1 MTREIRAYCAINA
14 DATATKFPTNVHGHS
29 SIGHILIISARGC
42 MSIAVA
48 FLTVKALRSCAR
60 FPRNLIVHGTA
71 FFASFAARVA
81 LAFAFL
87 MLRNNTTSYNATLLI
102 FFDEYVKYSI
112 LLSLVGDNDSI
123 ILHRISGKL
132 CRFTTL
138 FLSFFFGNIKSSNR
152 TGRIMYS
159 LEKG

>member
-1 MTREIRAYCAINA
+1 
-14 DATATKFPTNVHGHS
+14 
-29 SIGHILIISARGC
+29 

-87 MLRNNTTSYNATLLI
+87 MLRTQYHLLMQSFI
-102 FFDEYVKYSI
+102 NLPRRTNVKYSI
-112 LLSLVGDNDSI
+112 LLSLIGQRLFI
-123 ILHRISGKL
+123 ILQLILGKL
-132 CRFTTL
+132 L
-138 FLSFFFGNIKSSNR
+138 FEHIFFLFFFMVYKITER
-152 TGRIMYS
+152 RIQRMMYS
-159 LEKG
+159 LEYIEKE

>member
-1 MTREIRAYCAINA
+1 MLFIRMLVTFYVRHIYKQTDSCSIPFVIDSHIRKINSRCIGNFIRRYFSREIRAYCAINA
-14 DATATKFPTNVHGHS
+14 DTTAAKFPTNVHRHS
-29 SIGHILIISARGC
+29 SVGHILIISARGC

-87 MLRNNTTSYNATLLI
+87 MLRNNTTS
-102 FFDEYVKYSI
+102 
-112 LLSLVGDNDSI
+112 
-123 ILHRISGKL
+123 
-132 CRFTTL
+132 
-138 FLSFFFGNIKSSNR
+138 
-152 TGRIMYS
+152 
-159 LEKG
+159 